1 MELDLA
7 NPLGSTL
14 ARVEVTPAGATLFR
28 SDGTTQQART
38 ADALVAQVLGSPIP
52 VEGLRD
58 WLRGRTGSQRVDD
71 LKKNAAGQ
79 IESFVQNGWSV
90 RLSTYDARGPRLL
103 RMRRNYSSRRNRCRL
118 AVGNRQEHSLA

>member
-71 LKKNAAGQ
+71 LKKNAAGPRS
-79 IESFVQNGWSV
+79 EERRVGTECVSTCRSRWSP
-90 RLSTYDARGPRLL
+90 Y
-103 RMRRNYSSRRNRCRL
+103 
-118 AVGNRQEHSLA
+118 H

>member
-1 MELDLA
+1 MRISDWSSDVCSSDL
-7 NPLGSTL
+7 
-14 ARVEVTPAGATLFR
+14 AGATLFR

-90 RLSTYDARGPRLL
+90 RLSNYDARGPRLL
-103 RMRRNYSSRRNRCRL
+103 RMRRTDSSGRIS
-118 AVGNRQEHSLA
+118 VRQIGRAHV

>member
-1 MELDLA
+1 MRISDWSSDVCSSDL
-7 NPLGSTL
+7 
-14 ARVEVTPAGATLFR
+14 AGATLFR

-90 RLSTYDARGPRLL
+90 RLSNYDARGPRLL
-103 RMRRNYSSRRNRCRL
+103 RKIGRASCRER
-118 AVGNRQEHSLA
+118 VCQYV